1 MFVHFVVNEMEL
13 DDVQVGGKISC
24 KSWANSE
31 TYDAEITEISPYP
44 ISGDSSDY
52 AYSMTAANPNSSYYP
67 VTAYVEE
74 AEGLNSGDQVYVLF
88 DSVSMGKT
96 QSGLYLEKKYVRSD
110 GGSYYIYKRG
120 KDKRL
125 HKQNVQVGKSVE
137 EYYEILS
144 GLTDDDYIAFPYPD
158 KDMVEGAETEIVEAS
173 IDDSYGVYDY

>member
-1 MFVHFVVNEMEL
+1 
-13 DDVQVGGKISC
+13 
-24 KSWANSE
+24 
-31 TYDAEITEISPYP
+31 
-44 ISGDSSDY
+44 
-52 AYSMTAANPNSSYYP
+52 MTAANPNSSYYP

-110 GGSYYIYKRG
+110 GGSYYVYKRG